1 MINII
6 FIGDIVGRPG
16 RRVLSQHID
25 SLRDEYE
32 ADLVIANIENAA
44 AGFGITS
51 KILDE
56 LFRLGVDVMTSGNH
70 IWDKQEA
77 LEFIDDEPRLL
88 RPLNYPAETPGHGIY
103 IATTPQGEKLAIV
116 NLMGAVFMHPT
127 LDCPF
132 SAIDGVLDKVREQTP
147 CVFVD
152 FHAEVTSEKMAMA
165 WHLDN
170 RASAVVGTHTH
181 IPTADERILP
191 GGCATLSDA
200 GMTGCYDSVIGM
212 DKDISVQRFIDK
224 LPRRFQVASG
234 KGSLRGVHIRIDPA
248 TGKATHIERVSREEA
263 GS

>member
-16 RRVLSQHID
+16 RRVLAQHID
-25 SLRDEYE
+25 ALRDSYE
-32 ADLVIANIENAA
+32 ADLVIANVENAA
-44 AGFGITS
+44 AGFGITA

-56 LFRLGVDVMTSGNH
+56 LFSIGVDVMTSGNH
-70 IWDKQEA
+70 IWDKREA
-77 LEFIDDEPRLL
+77 LDFIDDEPRLL
-88 RPLNYPAETPGHGIY
+88 RPLNYPADTPGAGVY
-103 IATTPQGEKLAIV
+103 MATTPQGEKVAVI

-132 SAIDGVLDKVREQTP
+132 TAINAILDKVREQTR

-165 WHLDN
+165 WHLED
-170 RASAVVGTHTH
+170 RASAVIGTHTH

-200 GMTGCYDSVIGM
+200 GMTGCYASVIGM
-212 DKDISVQRFIDK
+212 DREISLQRFINK
-224 LPRRFQVASG
+224 LPLRFQVASG
-234 KGSLRGVHIRIDPA
+234 KGSLRGVHLRIDPQSGRA
-248 TGKATHIERVSREEA
+248 VHIERINREEA
-263 GS
+263 G